1 MAGEWPPQRR
11 CGPSSPTWYGPAFY
25 RRNWLTPGRN
35 QQLFFCWWGIEAQRE
50 KMTTRRSHSLPRA
63 RWEPFGSLLGLF
75 STTTISKRLRSISVY
90 HDNDRWVLGPFVRF
104 FSQQHLLTHRPDLG
118 FKNEPAAS
126 ATSRRQPRL
135 TKVIPKGTVSS
146 GRTKTPNPIILLY
159 YPSTPTQKKEMGQ
172 KGLNWFW

>member
-1 MAGEWPPQRR
+1 MWPIQSNMVWSGLLQKKLADPW
-11 CGPSSPTWYGPAFY
+11 TKPAALLLLMG
-25 RRNWLTPGRN
+25 NWGTERENDHPEITQSAKGQMGTLWFPVRA
-35 QQLFFCWWGIEAQRE
+35 LFNYYHIKAP
-50 KMTTRRSHSLPRA
+50 KKH
-63 RWEPFGSLLGLF
+63 LGL
-75 STTTISKRLRSISVY
+75 S
-90 HDNDRWVLGPFVRF
+90 WQWPLGPWSFCTF